1 MPYQYGQGFPKDLK
15 SLVKLMNKG
24 STIDFDPAFLEEE
37 IKKILKYNKLKT
49 LKVGE
54 KFQVEGEKYVLQEQ
68 EPEFE
73 SDSGLY
79 IEKENAN

>member
-1 MPYQYGQGFPKDLK
+1 MPYQYGQGFPKDLR
-15 SLVKLMNKG
+15 SLVKMIKKEN
-24 STIDFDPAFLEEE
+24 TIDFDPAFLEEE

-54 KFQVEGEKYVLQEQ
+54 KFLNAGEKYVLQEQ

-79 IEKENAN
+79 VEKEDEE